1 MAAESFQYG
10 RIAVMKQKI
19 LFISR
24 NYPPKIGGLE
34 TYSYNLI
41 KEFEQHHIVH
51 KIVLSRSIVHLL
63 WFLPY
68 CLVAGAV
75 TAWRHSIG
83 HIHLCD
89 GLLSP
94 VGIILKLI
102 TRAHL
107 SVSIHGLDITYRNVF
122 YQLLVPRCTALL
134 DKTICVSHATRNEC
148 RRRGV
153 PDQKSVVI
161 PNGIRPDELYLD
173 QPKEV
178 LQRQLEPIIGRTNR
192 GKKILVTVGRL
203 VKRKGVTWFLDSVTP
218 RLDSDYIY
226 IIAGDGPEL
235 ASIREMIRAR
245 AWEQR
250 VFAPGRVT
258 GDVRKILYNAADIF
272 VMPNITVADDIE
284 GFGIAIIEAGSC
296 GLPVVA
302 SNLQGIKDA
311 VIDKKTGYLVDEGD
325 IDGFQGRIKSMNLD
339 KVDIRSYVNARFNWA
354 TIYRSY
360 QKEILE
366 CSTMLDSNAIQ

>member
-1 MAAESFQYG
+1 
-10 RIAVMKQKI
+10 MKQKI

-34 TYSYNLI
+34 IYSYNLI
-41 KEFEQHHIVH
+41 QEFEQHHIVH
-51 KIVLSRSIVHLL
+51 KIVLSRSNIHLL

-75 TAWRHSIG
+75 TAWRHSLG

-102 TRAHL
+102 TGAHI

-122 YQLLVPRCTALL
+122 YQLLVPRCAARL
-134 DKTICVSHATRNEC
+134 DKIVCVSHATRSEC

-153 PDQKSVVI
+153 PEKKMVVI
-161 PNGIRPDELYLD
+161 PNGIRPDEFYLD
-173 QPKEV
+173 QPKAV
-178 LQRQLEPIIGRTNR
+178 LQRQLEPVIGRINR

-203 VKRKGVTWFLDSVTP
+203 VKRKGVVWFLDSVMP
-218 RLDSDYIY
+218 RLDPDYIY

-235 ASIREMIRAR
+235 ASIRQRIRTH

-250 VFAPGRVT
+250 VFALGRVT

-272 VMPNITVADDIE
+272 VMPNITVADDME
-284 GFGIAIIEAGSC
+284 GFGIAIVEAGSC

-302 SNLQGIKDA
+302 SNLQGIRDA
-311 VIDKKTGYLVDEGD
+311 VLEGQTGYRVDEGD
-325 IDGFQGRIKSMNLD
+325 ADGFLNRILAMDLRRQ
-339 KVDIRSYVNARFNWA
+339 DIRTRVNMRFDWA
-354 TIYRSY
+354 KIYLVY
-360 QKEILE
+360 QE
-366 CSTMLDSNAIQ
+366 TVFQ

>member
-1 MAAESFQYG
+1 
-10 RIAVMKQKI
+10 MKQKI

-41 KEFEQHHIVH
+41 QEFEQHHIVH
-51 KIVLSRSIVHLL
+51 KIVLSRSIIHLL

-68 CLVAGAV
+68 CLVAGTV

-94 VGIILKLI
+94 VGIILKFI
-102 TRAHL
+102 TRAHI

-122 YQLLVPRCTALL
+122 YQLLIPRCTARL
-134 DKTICVSHATRNEC
+134 DKTICVSHATRSEC

-153 PDQKSVVI
+153 PDKKSIVI

-178 LQRQLEPIIGRTNR
+178 LQRQLEPIIGRANR
-192 GKKILVTVGRL
+192 EKKILVPVGRL
-203 VKRKGVTWFLDSVTP
+203 VKRKGVTWFLDSVMS

-235 ASIREMIRAR
+235 ASIRESIRTHE
-245 AWEQR
+245 WEQR

-272 VMPNITVADDIE
+272 VMPNISVADDME
-284 GFGIAIIEAGSC
+284 GFGITIVEAGSC

-302 SNLQGIKDA
+302 SNLQGIRDA
-311 VIDKKTGYLVDEGD
+311 VLEGQTGYLVEEGD
-325 IDGFQGRIKSMNLD
+325 ADGFLKQIRSMNLA
-339 KVDIRSYVNARFNWA
+339 KEDIRTYVNAKFNWEN
-354 TIYRSY
+354 IYLDY
-360 QKEILE
+360 QNVIFDGK
-366 CSTMLDSNAIQ
+366 Q

>member
-1 MAAESFQYG
+1 
-10 RIAVMKQKI
+10 MKQKI

-34 TYSYNLI
+34 IYSYNLI
-41 KEFEQHHIVH
+41 REFEQHHIVH
-51 KIVLSRSIVHLL
+51 KIVLSRSNIHLL

-68 CLVAGAV
+68 CLVVGAV
-75 TAWRHSIG
+75 TAWRHSLG

-102 TRAHL
+102 TRAHI

-122 YQLLVPRCTALL
+122 YQLLIPRCTARL
-134 DKTICVSHATRNEC
+134 DKIICVSHATLSEC
-148 RRRGV
+148 RHRSV
-153 PDQKSVVI
+153 PEKKSVVI

-173 QPKEV
+173 QPKAV
-178 LQRQLEPIIGRTNR
+178 LQRQLEPIIGRANR
-192 GKKILVTVGRL
+192 EKKILVTVGRL
-203 VKRKGVTWFLDSVTP
+203 VKRKGVAWFLDSVMP
-218 RLDSDYIY
+218 RLDPDYIY

-235 ASIREMIRAR
+235 ASIRQRIRTH

-250 VFAPGRVT
+250 VFALGRVT

-272 VMPNITVADDIE
+272 VMPNITVPDDME
-284 GFGIAIIEAGSC
+284 GFGIATIEAGSC

-302 SNLQGIKDA
+302 SNLQGIRDA
-311 VIDKKTGYLVDEGD
+311 VLEGQTGYRVDEGD
-325 IDGFQGRIKSMNLD
+325 ADGFLNRILAMNLRRQ
-339 KVDIRSYVNARFNWA
+339 DIRTRVNMRFDWA
-354 TIYRSY
+354 KIYLAY
-360 QKEILE
+360 QE
-366 CSTMLDSNAIQ
+366 TVFH

>member
-1 MAAESFQYG
+1 
-10 RIAVMKQKI
+10 MKQKI

-51 KIVLSRSIVHLL
+51 KIVLSRSIIHLL

-102 TRAHL
+102 TRAHI
-107 SVSIHGLDITYRNVF
+107 SVSIHGLDITFRNVF
-122 YQLLVPRCTALL
+122 YQILIPRCTARLE
-134 DKTICVSHATRNEC
+134 KTICVSHATRSEC

-173 QPKEV
+173 EPKAV
-178 LQRQLEPIIGRTNR
+178 LQRQLEPIIGRACR

-203 VKRKGVTWFLDSVTP
+203 VKRKGVTWFLDSVMS
-218 RLDSDYIY
+218 RLDPDYIY

-235 ASIREMIRAR
+235 VAIRERIRTHE
-245 AWEQR
+245 WEQR
-250 VFAPGRVT
+250 VFALGRVT

-272 VMPNITVADDIE
+272 VMPNISVADDME
-284 GFGIAIIEAGSC
+284 GFGITIVEAGSC

-302 SNLQGIKDA
+302 SNLQGIRDA
-311 VIDKKTGYLVDEGD
+311 VLEGETGYLVEEGD
-325 IDGFQGRIKSMNLD
+325 ADGFLNRILTMDLGRQ
-339 KVDIRSYVNARFNWA
+339 DIRTRVNMRFDWA
-354 TIYRSY
+354 KIYLVY
-360 QKEILE
+360 QE
-366 CSTMLDSNAIQ
+366 AVFH

>member
-1 MAAESFQYG
+1 
-10 RIAVMKQKI
+10 MKQKI

-41 KEFEQHHIVH
+41 KEFEQHHIVR

-75 TAWRHSIG
+75 AAWRHSIG

-102 TRAHL
+102 TRSHI
-107 SVSIHGLDITYRNVF
+107 SVSIHGLDITYHNVF
-122 YQLLVPRCTALL
+122 YQLLVPRCTARL
-134 DKTICVSHATRNEC
+134 DKTICVSHATRIEC
-148 RRRGV
+148 QRRGV
-153 PDQKSVVI
+153 PDKKSVVI

-173 QPKEV
+173 LPKAA
-178 LQRQLEPIIGRTNR
+178 LQRQLEPIIGKTCRD
-192 GKKILVTVGRL
+192 KKILVTVGRL
-203 VKRKGVTWFLDSVTP
+203 VKRKGVAWFLDSVLP
-218 RLDSDYIY
+218 RLDPDYLY

-235 ASIREMIRAR
+235 ASIRERIMKHE
-245 AWEQR
+245 WEQR
-250 VFAPGRVT
+250 VFALGRVT
-258 GDVRKILYNAADIF
+258 GDVRKTLYNSADIF
-272 VMPNITVADDIE
+272 VMPNITVADDME
-284 GFGIAIIEAGSC
+284 GFGIVIVEAGSC

-302 SNLQGIKDA
+302 SNLQGIRDA
-311 VIDKKTGYLVDEGD
+311 VIEGQTGYLVDEGD
-325 IDGFQGRIKSMNLD
+325 ADGFLNRILTMDLKRQ
-339 KVDIRSYVNARFNWA
+339 DIRNCVNTRFDWA
-354 TIYRSY
+354 KIYFAYHEAFFHSNE
-360 QKEILE
+360 KKN
-366 CSTMLDSNAIQ
+366 ML